1 MGRFRRRKTFV
12 VEVDGKSERGARIGK
27 AANALRLRSVLAT
40 ECQRKA
46 DDQGTHLFFRDQV
59 TEAREVGLEVAP
71 RQRAERPRETEGVVA
86 DGEPDAAIA
95 DVQRKIS
102 HAQGEADV
110 AGVALSTLICRRES
124 KNGKRGHQPGQI
136 VRYLNSRPWPSTT
149 AFTSSNSRPASAVRS
164 GASFSCGYCTVLP
177 RTRQR
182 TPFSSTVGPMITSTP
197 AAVSLMS

>member
-12 VEVDGKSERGARIGK
+12 VEVDGKTERGARIGK

-59 TEAREVGLEVAP
+59 TEAREVGVEVAP
-71 RQRAERPRETEGVVA
+71 CQRAERPRETEGVVA
-86 DGEPDAAIA
+86 DGESDAAIA

-110 AGVALSTLICRRES
+110 AVVSTLICRRES
-124 KNGKRGHQPGQI
+124 KNGNRGHHHGQT
-136 VRYLNSRPWPSTT
+136 VVCTRSRPCSLT
-149 AFTSSNSRPASAVRS
+149 TSSISKNSRPARAVRS
-164 GASFSCGYCTVLP
+164 GASFSCGYCRVVP
-177 RTRQR
+177 RTRQ
-182 TPFSSTVGPMITSTP
+182 
-197 AAVSLMS
+197 